1 MEAGGTFHKIVGGNM
16 LKKLLVLTLLA
27 NSNLLLAE
35 EVNKPAIPLSNNTPF
50 EISFSTNIRKVKNLD
65 KTIFKQLTSEE
76 AIVRRNTVI
85 GLGGKGKTENLSA
98 LLAMLYDKE
107 PVVQGV
113 SVRAITSIGDVR
125 VSDFLIDKFNKTADV
140 NIQSSII
147 SSLGE
152 LKSNQSL
159 PFLETLLKNTFPVFR
174 HEALKS
180 IGKLNIP
187 ETYPLIVD
195 MLKDESE
202 GIRIT
207 AARICVELNLT
218 NAVPLLLKNLNDP
231 IPVVR
236 SSCAAALGSL
246 GDKASIKEL
255 KKLLKDKDELVKAA
269 ATTAIAKIQERL
281 K

>member
-1 MEAGGTFHKIVGGNM
+1 M

-35 EVNKPAIPLSNNTPF
+35 EVKEPAISLSNNTPF
-50 EISFSTNIRKVKNLD
+50 EVSFSTDIRKVKKLD
-65 KTIFKQLTSEE
+65 KTTFKKLTSEE
-76 AIVRRNTVI
+76 SIVRRNTVI
-85 GLGGKGKTENLSA
+85 SLGVKGKTENLSA
-98 LLAMLYDKE
+98 VLAMLYDKD

-113 SVRAITSIGDVR
+113 SVRALASIGDER
-125 VSDFLIDKFNKTADV
+125 VSGYLIDKFNKTTDV

-152 LKSNQSL
+152 LKSSPSL
-159 PFLETLLKNTFPVFR
+159 PFLEALLKNAYPVFR

-180 IGKLNIP
+180 IGKLNIT
-187 ETYPLIVD
+187 EAYPLIVE

-207 AARICVELNLT
+207 AARICGELNLT
-218 NAVPLLLKNLNDP
+218 DAVPLLLKNLNDP

-236 SSCAAALGSL
+236 SSCAGALGNL

-255 KKLLKDKDELVKAA
+255 KKLLKDKDEQVKAA
-269 ATTAIAKIQERL
+269 ATTAIAKIEERM
-281 K
+281 KK